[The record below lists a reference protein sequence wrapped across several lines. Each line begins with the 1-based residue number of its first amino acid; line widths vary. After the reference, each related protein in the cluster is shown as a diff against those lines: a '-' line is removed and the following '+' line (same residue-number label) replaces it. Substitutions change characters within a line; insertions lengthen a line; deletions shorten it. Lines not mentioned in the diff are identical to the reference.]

1 MSLPT
6 FDTQGTLFGS
16 LASVGAT
23 LFAEGDRFKLFAERI
38 WPHLAAARPALA
50 ECYRAD
56 NGRPALEPV
65 ARRIKGSVNIS

>member
-1 MSLPT
+1 MSLPD

-16 LASVGAT
+16 LISVGAA
-23 LFAEGDRFKLFAERI
+23 LFPEGDRFKLFAQKI

-50 ECYRAD
+50 ECYDAD

-65 ARRIKGSVNIS
+65 VMLAW